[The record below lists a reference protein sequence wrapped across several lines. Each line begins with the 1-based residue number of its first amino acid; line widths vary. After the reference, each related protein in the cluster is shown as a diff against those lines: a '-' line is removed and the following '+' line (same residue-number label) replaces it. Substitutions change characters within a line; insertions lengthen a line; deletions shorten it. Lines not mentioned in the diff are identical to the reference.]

1 MDSHRRTAVN
11 EATSRPGSFAA
22 VRSRWHPAERPQGR
36 RPWTRHAFHAASQRI
51 LDSIN
56 TVIDGKSEAAKLAL
70 TVLLAQGHLLLED
83 VPGVG
88 KTLLAKTLARTIDC
102 TVSRIQFTPDLLPS
116 DVTGVSIYNQSSRLF
131 EFRPGAVFANIVIG
145 DEINRASAKTQSALL
160 ECMEEHQVTV
170 DGHSYKLDE
179 PFMVVATQNPIEME
193 GTYPLPEAQRD
204 RFMARISMGYPDKD
218 SEIEML
224 ETHQAT
230 SPLAKVSAVVTAA
243 DVAAMIATVQ
253 QVYVSQAVKEYTV
266 SVGRA
271 TRESPL
277 LRLGASPR
285 SMLQLL
291 RAAKATA
298 ALDGRDFVL
307 PDDVV
312 GVAESVLAHRI
323 ILDRKAASAGET
335 PHSVIRGILSRLPVS
350 QELVPQPGRRRRQ
363 RRAPAPGSAAEP
375 LGRRPMALAG
385 PTPPAPLQPA
395 RLGASRCRCGFPVG
409 SADHGPAGPPEPQR
423 PADRPSPGLPGRDQA
438 RQATIPGVPRVQSFP
453 AWRPPPPRPSGWPW
467 PGPARA
473 PGGRSWRSSCP
484 PRFGESPAFR
494 FPARSA
500 TGGTSRY
507 EYHLRSSKRGQ
518 FLIGPVTAEFT
529 DPFGLS
535 LHRQAIDDG
544 DTLTVTPAA
553 VELPVTGLAGAR
565 GNDGITA
572 TRIRANPS
580 DDDVMT
586 REYRHGDPMRRVH
599 WAGHRPARR
608 PDGPAGGIRDHA
620 GGHHHPGPAVRGV
633 CRADRAP
640 RFRRDVRRGRPRD
653 GHQRHVRVGGG
664 GGHLHQR
671 PPRRAELC
679 PAPPGPRGANRLS
692 CVPPPRRSRR
702 PRSTAGAG
710 GPAVHRREPG
720 RHPALRAAPPCAGHH
735 ARCAGTTVGRLRSG
749 RFR

>member
-11 EATSRPGSFAA
+11 EIDPAGRTFAG
-22 VRSRWHPAERPQGR
+22 VAEPVTQLNG
-36 RPWTRHAFHAASQRI
+36 HKVQAMDGAAFHSASRRI
-51 LDSIN
+51 LDEIN

-170 DGHSYKLDE
+170 DGDSYKLEE

-204 RFMARISMGYPDKD
+204 RFMARISMGYPDEE

-230 SPLAKVSAVVTAA
+230 SPLAKVSAVVTAS
-243 DVAAMIATVQ
+243 DVAAMIAAVQ

-312 GVAESVLAHRI
+312 NVAESVLAHRI

-335 PHSVIRGILSRLPVS
+335 PHSVIRGILNRLPVS
-350 QELVPQPGRRRRQ
+350 QDMADSTER
-363 RRAPAPGSAAEP
+363 SAAK
-375 LGRRPMALAG
+375 
-385 PTPPAPLQPA
+385 PA
-395 RLGASRCRCGFPVG
+395 
-409 SADHGPAGPPEPQR
+409 
-423 PADRPSPGLPGRDQA
+423 A
-438 RQATIPGVPRVQSFP
+438 RQAPG
-453 AWRPPPPRPSGWPW
+453 
-467 PGPARA
+467 
-473 PGGRSWRSSCP
+473 
-484 PRFGESPAFR
+484 
-494 FPARSA
+494 
-500 TGGTSRY
+500 
-507 EYHLRSSKRGQ
+507 
-518 FLIGPVTAEFT
+518 
-529 DPFGLS
+529 
-535 LHRQAIDDG
+535 
-544 DTLTVTPAA
+544 
-553 VELPVTGLAGAR
+553 TGL
-565 GNDGITA
+565 
-572 TRIRANPS
+572 
-580 DDDVMT
+580 
-586 REYRHGDPMRRVH
+586 RRNH
-599 WAGHRPARR
+599 
-608 PDGPAGGIRDHA
+608 
-620 GGHHHPGPAVRGV
+620 
-633 CRADRAP
+633 
-640 RFRRDVRRGRPRD
+640 
-653 GHQRHVRVGGG
+653 
-664 GGHLHQR
+664 
-671 PPRRAELC
+671 
-679 PAPPGPRGANRLS
+679 
-692 CVPPPRRSRR
+692 
-702 PRSTAGAG
+702 
-710 GPAVHRREPG
+710 
-720 RHPALRAAPPCAGHH
+720 
-735 ARCAGTTVGRLRSG
+735 
-749 RFR
+749 